1 MHIYKKYIKIKI
13 KGKSKCAI
21 CSTEKKFI
29 HEIEGK
35 NDIESESEVY
45 LQFFTDSCYKIT
57 WRITV

>member
-21 CSTEKKFI
+21 CSTEKNFI

-57 WRITV
+57 